1 MGKTFLKEVS
11 ELIQD
16 KKRSRNRRRIV
27 VALSLVVAFATSW
40 LLAGTAITMESAS
53 GYAAVN
59 GAMSTEEITG
69 AGVVVSGEAV
79 TSGEAVSKVPGKAVT
94 GAACSYLGEDVSG
107 PGDSTQPAQPQET
120 SREAVVGKPVAGIA
134 ALLPAAGV
142 AAVQPVTGVAAVL
155 PVTGVAAVQPLT
167 GEAATQPVTGATV
180 QPSGNLPVTRKV
192 KIIKVDEFTGEVLG
206 GARFTLAEKID
217 DIFVDMEGKTW
228 ITVPESGYDL
238 GELEAGVYRLEELEA
253 PGGYIII
260 DDPLEFEVSEEG
272 LRILNEVYNVEMDS
286 EGDTDIIRVYNM
298 KNNNL
303 RLPSTGGTGTTAYVV
318 VGLVL
323 MMSAAAGACVIRN
336 KKYDK

>member
-40 LLAGTAITMESAS
+40 LLADTAITMEGAS
-53 GYAAVN
+53 GYVAVN

-79 TSGEAVSKVPGKAVT
+79 TSGEAVSKVLGKAVT
-94 GAACSYLGEDVSG
+94 EAACSYLGEDVSG
-107 PGDSTQPAQPQET
+107 PGISTQPIQPKE
-120 SREAVVGKPVAGIA
+120 SSGEAVVGNPVTGIA
-134 ALLPAAGV
+134 ALLPVAG
-142 AAVQPVTGVAAVL
+142 AAVIQPVTGESITP
-155 PVTGVAAVQPLT
+155 PVTEAAVQPLT
-167 GEAATQPVTGATV
+167 GEATTQPVTGATV
-180 QPSGNLPVTRKV
+180 QPSTNLPVTRKV
-192 KIIKVDEFTGEVLG
+192 KIVKVDEFTGEVLG

-217 DIFVDMEGKTW
+217 DIFVAMEGKTW

-272 LRILNEVYNVEMDS
+272 LRILNEVYNIEMDS

-298 KNNNL
+298 KNNIL

-318 VGLVL
+318 AGLVL

-336 KKYDK
+336 KKCYK

>member
-16 KKRSRNRRRIV
+16 RKRSRNRRRIV

-40 LLAGTAITMESAS
+40 LLADTAITMEGAS
-53 GYAAVN
+53 GYVAVN

-94 GAACSYLGEDVSG
+94 EAACSYLGEDVSG
-107 PGDSTQPAQPQET
+107 SGISTQPIQPKE
-120 SREAVVGKPVAGIA
+120 SSGEAVVGNPVTGIA
-134 ALLPAAGV
+134 ALLPVAG
-142 AAVQPVTGVAAVL
+142 AAVI
-155 PVTGVAAVQPLT
+155 
-167 GEAATQPVTGATV
+167 QPVTGATV
-180 QPSGNLPVTRKV
+180 QLSGNLPVTRKV
-192 KIIKVDEFTGEVLG
+192 KIVKVDEFTGEVLG

-217 DIFVDMEGKTW
+217 DIFVDMEGRTW

-272 LRILNEVYNVEMDS
+272 LRILNEVYNIEMDS

-298 KNNNL
+298 KNNIL

-318 VGLVL
+318 AGLVL

-336 KKYDK
+336 KKCYK